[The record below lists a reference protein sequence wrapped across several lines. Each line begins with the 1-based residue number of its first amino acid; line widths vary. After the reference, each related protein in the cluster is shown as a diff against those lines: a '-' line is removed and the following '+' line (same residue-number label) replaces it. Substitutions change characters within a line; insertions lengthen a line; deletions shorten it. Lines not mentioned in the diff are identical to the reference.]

1 MRAVVL
7 ALILAIAAPAL
18 ANGAGSG
25 NGNAA
30 AGHFRAGSDRYA
42 AGDYR
47 GALAEFQIGYRL
59 MPSPGFLVNIG
70 QCLRKL
76 DRLDE
81 AVLAYRRFLDAHTG
95 SPKLRL
101 DVFEAFEDTLGE
113 LNRRIDLLAANAA
126 RFRAFL
132 GSGQGDPAL
141 RAEVQATLDDV
152 MRTLVHIDDTLNG
165 GYGVG
170 RGVALPQSGSG
181 AGDSM
186 AAAAG
191 SVHKR
196 LEAMRTRR

>member
-1 MRAVVL
+1 MMRALVVALVL
-7 ALILAIAAPAL
+7 AVAAPAF
-18 ANGAGSG
+18 AGGG

-42 AGDYR
+42 AGDFR
-47 GALAEFQIGYRL
+47 GALAEFQTGYRL

-81 AVLAYRRFLDAHTG
+81 ALLAYRRFLDSRTG
-95 SPKLRL
+95 SAQLRL
-101 DVFEAFEDTLGE
+101 DVWEAFEDTLGE
-113 LNRRIDLLAANAA
+113 LNRRIDLLAADAA

-132 GSGQGDPAL
+132 ASGQGDARL
-141 RAEVQATLDDV
+141 RADVQTTLADV

-170 RGVALPQSGSG
+170 RGLALPQTSGDRDDSV
-181 AGDSM
+181 AG
-186 AAAAG
+186 AAG
-191 SVHKR
+191 LVHKR
-196 LEAMRTRR
+196 LEAMRSRR

>member
-7 ALILAIAAPAL
+7 ALILAVAAPAL
-18 ANGAGSG
+18 AGEVTG

-42 AGDYR
+42 AGDFR
-47 GALAEFQIGYRL
+47 GALAEFQSGYRL

-81 AVLAYRRFLDAHTG
+81 ALLAYRRFLDSRTG
-95 SPKLRL
+95 SSKLRL

-113 LNRRIDLLAANAA
+113 LNRRIDLLAADAA

-132 GSGQGDPAL
+132 ASGQGDARL
-141 RAEVQATLDDV
+141 RAEVQTTLDDV

-170 RGVALPQSGSG
+170 RGLALPRSYGSPG
-181 AGDSM
+181 VDSM

-191 SVHKR
+191 SVHQR

>member
-1 MRAVVL
+1 MRAAVL
-7 ALILAIAAPAL
+7 ALVLLVAAPAL
-18 ANGAGSG
+18 ANGSAGAHGS
-25 NGNAA
+25 AA
-30 AGHFRAGSDRYA
+30 AAHFRAGSDRYA
-42 AGDYR
+42 AGDFR
-47 GALAEFQIGYRL
+47 GALAEFQTGYRL

-81 AVLAYRRFLDAHTG
+81 AVLAYRRFLDSHTG

-113 LNRRIDLLAANAA
+113 LNRRIDLLAADAA

-132 GSGQGDPAL
+132 GSGQGDARL
-141 RAEVQATLDDV
+141 RAEVQTTLDDV

-170 RGVALPQSGSG
+170 RGLALPQSGIHG
-181 AGDSM
+181 PDSM

-191 SVHKR
+191 AVHKR